1 MLNQRKTIFKRKY
14 SLKRKFSLKRK
25 YYDNSRNY
33 YFNHCYWNISSYLED
48 RKTLTPSKAQSFLN
62 IALILGMFTGLFICC
77 VLYERIKT
85 IEPTALDVYRD
96 KTILNINITY
106 QDGNIIECDSTVTFK
121 NDSVKLSK

>member
-1 MLNQRKTIFKRKY
+1 MTTLEIITLIIVIGTLVATVFFMCN
-14 SLKRKFSLKRK
+14 
-25 YYDNSRNY
+25 
-33 YFNHCYWNISSYLED
+33 LED

-106 QDGNIIECDSTVTFK
+106 QEGNIIECDSTVTFK